1 MATINQNLQQ
11 TAEALEKA
19 NAKVLEA
26 QRKIDAAKQK
36 KEDILIKKQEAELKL
51 KKAREK
57 VKGLKGKKI
66 KMNKKIDL
74 KQGAKGLSKIV
85 LSMVKKSL
93 KALFKSK
100 IAIELLKQAFLKKC
114 PFKDKLKEIIKK
126 KNKISNVINQIQDKL
141 TTLETTT
148 QTLSTI
154 ILLISGIVT
163 LVKVLVASVGS
174 IPPPATAPSGPL
186 IIADDGKDVAVTKIE
201 RFEKISQQ
209 ALVAISMVSFSLT
222 EIKIILGEI
231 DAFISLC
238 LIEAVENGEMSEEE
252 LGEMMIELNK
262 ESTNWGD
269 GDEDLNNEAGEKL
282 LASLQPG
289 ALNPLG
295 YRGFRLE
302 EQPNPK
308 DTTSFTSR
316 RVVGYEMETNI
327 LTIATEYSFTTNSE
341 TLVDECKILID
352 RYLLKISPQPIDIII
367 EEEEEP
373 IEELIIEEPI
383 ILEPYSE
390 YKKGEYWKYA
400 DHPTIYYDRPEGYEE
415 EGYELTVYF
424 SGDMDYVMHRMEH
437 GFPYMGNLK
446 YSEISERPGM
456 DPSYTGP
463 TGYEPYLD
471 DKISQYY
478 TVQTRGTRMSD
489 IAAQY
494 GTC

>member
-36 KEDILIKKQEAELKL
+36 KEDILIKKQAAELKL

-141 TTLETTT
+141 TTLETTA

-201 RFEKISQQ
+201 RFEKQRS
-209 ALVAISMVSFSLT
+209 
-222 EIKIILGEI
+222 
-231 DAFISLC
+231 
-238 LIEAVENGEMSEEE
+238 N
-252 LGEMMIELNK
+252 
-262 ESTNWGD
+262 
-269 GDEDLNNEAGEKL
+269 
-282 LASLQPG
+282 
-289 ALNPLG
+289 
-295 YRGFRLE
+295 
-302 EQPNPK
+302 
-308 DTTSFTSR
+308 
-316 RVVGYEMETNI
+316 
-327 LTIATEYSFTTNSE
+327 
-341 TLVDECKILID
+341 
-352 RYLLKISPQPIDIII
+352 
-367 EEEEEP
+367 
-373 IEELIIEEPI
+373 
-383 ILEPYSE
+383 
-390 YKKGEYWKYA
+390 
-400 DHPTIYYDRPEGYEE
+400 
-415 EGYELTVYF
+415 
-424 SGDMDYVMHRMEH
+424 
-437 GFPYMGNLK
+437 
-446 YSEISERPGM
+446 
-456 DPSYTGP
+456 
-463 TGYEPYLD
+463 
-471 DKISQYY
+471 
-478 TVQTRGTRMSD
+478 
-489 IAAQY
+489 
-494 GTC
+494 